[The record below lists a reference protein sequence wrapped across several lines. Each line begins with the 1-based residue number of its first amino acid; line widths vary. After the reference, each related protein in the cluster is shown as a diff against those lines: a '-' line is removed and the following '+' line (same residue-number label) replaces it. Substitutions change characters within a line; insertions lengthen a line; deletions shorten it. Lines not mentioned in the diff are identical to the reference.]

1 MKGGVVILCRYS
13 SSRLP
18 GKILKKIGDQPVLYH
33 IYQRLS
39 TVLTSDQLI
48 VATSSEES
56 DDPIDL
62 FCQGHGI
69 TCFRGSLSN
78 VAERFFG
85 AAQEA
90 EWEYAIR
97 INGDNL
103 FIDVETLISMINTF
117 ESKNYDFV
125 TNVPGRTFPY
135 GMSIEIVKT
144 SFFKS
149 VLQKITEEKYK
160 EHVTLY
166 LYENESIGKR
176 LYIKNTKYSNLQGAK
191 FAIDEPKD
199 FTFAVDL
206 MKKLGENRY
215 NYTLE
220 NLAILLNEED
230 AK

>member
-18 GKILKKIGDQPVLYH
+18 GKILKKIEGQSVLYH

-56 DDPIDL
+56 DNPIDL
-62 FCQGHGI
+62 FCQENGI

-78 VAERFFG
+78 VAERFFC
-85 AAQEA
+85 AAQQA
-90 EWEYAIR
+90 EWDYAIR

-103 FIDVETLISMINTF
+103 FIDVDTLMSMINTF
-117 ESKNYDFV
+117 ESNNYDFV
-125 TNVPGRTFPY
+125 SNVPGRTFPY

-149 VLQKITEEKYK
+149 VLQKITEEQYR

-166 LYENESIGKR
+166 LYENEAIGKR

-191 FAIDEPKD
+191 FAIDEQKD

-206 MKKLGENRY
+206 MKKLGENKY
-215 NYTLE
+215 NYTLQT
-220 NLAILLNEED
+220 LAILLNEKD